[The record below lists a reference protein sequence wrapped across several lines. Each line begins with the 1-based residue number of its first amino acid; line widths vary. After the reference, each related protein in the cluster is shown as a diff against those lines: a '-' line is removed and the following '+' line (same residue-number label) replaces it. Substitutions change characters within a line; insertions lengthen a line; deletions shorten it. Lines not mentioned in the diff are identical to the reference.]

1 MTGTHRIWRLAALS
15 AVWALTVITA
25 PLHAAATCAPH
36 AVAPGVLKEPGLP
49 ASGHVTQAWA
59 CKDAVGEHL
68 IQAIHQA
75 STDPLWGTQLLFTK
89 HTRTPSGWK
98 KDWQARDF
106 VLTPPSTPIA
116 EILLIKDADGDS
128 LADVFIAYT
137 LPGQDKA
144 NDEGKLL
151 VFYKDKKYAIRG
163 AIARSPDDFG
173 SRKISP
179 DFLTLPQAVQT
190 QALQLWDKLSA
201 PGSGPSATTPVFNTL
216 GR

>member
-1 MTGTHRIWRLAALS
+1 MTLRAALLMLTFWS
-15 AVWALTVITA
+15 PSLWACTTRALPTA
-25 PLHAAATCAPH
+25 SLNET
-36 AVAPGVLKEPGLP
+36 LGLYTE
-49 ASGHVTQAWA
+49 GRVTQAWA
-59 CKDAVGEHL
+59 CKDASGEHVL
-68 IQAIHQA
+68 MASRQA
-75 STDPLWGTQLLFTK
+75 SPDPQFAMQLSFVK

-106 VLTPPSTPIA
+106 LVTPPGASMP
-116 EILLIKDADGDS
+116 EIMLIKDVDGDS

-144 NDEGKLL
+144 TDEGKLL

-163 AIARSPDDFG
+163 AIARTPDDFG

-179 DFLTLPQAVQT
+179 NFLSLPPVVQA

-201 PGSGPSATTPVFNTL
+201 PASGQRETPPATRAM
-216 GR
+216 GH